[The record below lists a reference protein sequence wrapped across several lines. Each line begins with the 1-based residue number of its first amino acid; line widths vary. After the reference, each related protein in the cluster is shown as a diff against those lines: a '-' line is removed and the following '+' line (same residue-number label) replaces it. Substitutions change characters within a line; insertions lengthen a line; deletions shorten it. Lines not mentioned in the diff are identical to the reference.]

1 MKNLNFIELM
11 EIFLKSKN
19 EKNLE
24 KVIQVNEE
32 FARRVKKRELMGKKP
47 MRTSLMGLE
56 QTQRWLND
64 YKENPEGI
72 ISDDELDKLSELK
85 EKDKIEQKA
94 KDKLHKVRKRN
105 LREPND
111 IKNKKGLW

>member
-56 QTQRWLND
+56 QTQRWLDNNSKLEN
-64 YKENPEGI
+64 KEI
-72 ISDDELDKLSELK
+72 IKKKSKNKL
-85 EKDKIEQKA
+85 EK
-94 KDKLHKVRKRN
+94 LRKKY
-105 LREPND
+105 LREIID
-111 IKNKKGLW
+111 TNKKKSLW